1 MSKIFISYVKENRR
15 DVEHLV
21 AEIEKR
27 GVMTWLDRK
36 DIKPGQRW
44 ADAIRSGI
52 RDGAFFIA
60 CFSAEYQ
67 RRNKSYMN
75 EELTIAIEELRQR
88 STDSYWF
95 IPVKLSPCEIPDR
108 DIGGGATLRSL
119 QWVDLFDDW
128 DNGIA
133 RILSVIRP
141 SPQPIQIDP
150 DLLINFLHG
159 LSVPLHGIAAEASNL
174 SSIEV
179 TSDLMSRSIKRIR
192 SLADLSAMALRN
204 FRAATYFF
212 QNEQPMYQSRVSLAE
227 ELESLV
233 RVIDSSVGSRKEINV
248 QIDRGSLAKT
258 VLVDTELMRLVFF
271 NLLDN
276 AVKYSYRGGT
286 ITVDGRG
293 TNANVAVVNITNRG
307 LSIPADESSHIFKFG
322 YRSSS
327 AKAVT
332 RGGGGV
338 GLYIASHIV
347 QAHGGSLTYVK
358 GGDPEVHT
366 FRVTLLLDTR
376 GQKPPSFG
384 EEGTEMTS

>member
-15 DVEHLV
+15 DVERLV

-67 RRNKSYMN
+67 RRDKSYMN
-75 EELTIAIEELRQR
+75 EELIIAIEELRQR

-108 DIGGGATLRSL
+108 DIGAGATLRSL
-119 QWVDLFDDW
+119 QWVDLFEDW
-128 DNGIA
+128 DNGVA

-150 DLLINFLHG
+150 NLLINFLHG
-159 LSVPLHGIAAEASNL
+159 LSVPLQGIAAEASNL
-174 SSIEV
+174 RSLDLEA
-179 TSDLMSRSIKRIR
+179 DLMAESIKRIE
-192 SLADLSAMALRN
+192 SLAYLSSMALRN

-212 QNEQPMYQSRVSLAE
+212 QNEQPMYKAKVFLAR
-227 ELESLV
+227 ELESLA
-233 RVIDSSVGSRKEINV
+233 RVIDFSRKGVDI
-248 QIDRGSLAKT
+248 QIDHGSLAKT
-258 VLVDTELMRLVFF
+258 VLVDAELMRVVFF

-276 AVKYSYRGGT
+276 AVKYSYRDRT
-286 ITVDGRG
+286 ITLNGRG
-293 TNANVAVVNITNRG
+293 TNDDVAVVNITNRG
-307 LSIPADESSHIFKFG
+307 LPIPDDESSQIFKFG
-322 YRSSS
+322 YRSS
-327 AKAVT
+327 AAEGAT
-332 RGGGGV
+332 RMGGGV

-358 GGDPEVHT
+358 GSDPEVNT
-366 FRVTLLLDTR
+366 FRVTLPLHT
-376 GQKPPSFG
+376 
-384 EEGTEMTS
+384 